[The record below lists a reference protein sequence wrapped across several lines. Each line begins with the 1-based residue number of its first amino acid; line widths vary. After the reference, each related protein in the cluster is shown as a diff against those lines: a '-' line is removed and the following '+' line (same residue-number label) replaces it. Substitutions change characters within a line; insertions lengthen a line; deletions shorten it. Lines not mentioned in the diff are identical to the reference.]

1 MGSEPHAKRLGRPS
15 VRQTPPSLRAL
26 GRRSLPDAIEVDGQS
41 YSQVRLY
48 KNDFFAATALYE
60 GPAGKV
66 ILKVQRQASFLL
78 IPLGWVGRLLAAR
91 EAAALR
97 RLVGVP
103 GIPKLI
109 GRWGRTGIV
118 REYIEGRT
126 LSPRQP
132 PTPVSVGARLT
143 PVVPDDF
150 HERLRAL
157 IETIHAHDM
166 AYVDLEKCENVLVGD
181 DGRPYLFDF
190 QIAWYVPRRWGGEL
204 LPARLLRRWLQAGDR
219 YHLIKQQRRTRPDQL
234 TAEARAASYA
244 KPWFVRVHHFIT
256 RPFTR
261 ARRAVLNR
269 IDPSGKRGERGRID
283 ENEVAGGFQRC
294 P

>member
-1 MGSEPHAKRLGRPS
+1 MGTESNTKGLGRPL

-26 GRRSLPDAIEVDGQS
+26 GRGSLPTVIEVDGQS
-41 YSQVRLY
+41 YSHRRLF

-78 IPLGWVGRLLAAR
+78 IPLGWVGRFLAAR
-91 EAAALR
+91 EAAALS
-97 RLVGVP
+97 RLSGVP
-103 GIPKLI
+103 GVPRLI

-126 LSPRQP
+126 LSPKEH
-132 PTPVSVGARLT
+132 
-143 PVVPDDF
+143 VPDDF
-150 HERLRAL
+150 HERLREL
-157 IETIHAHDM
+157 IETIHARDM

-181 DGRPYLFDF
+181 DGHPYLFDF
-190 QIAWYVPRRWGGEL
+190 QIAWFLPRRWGGDL
-204 LPARLLRRWLQAGDR
+204 LPARLLRSWFQAGDR

-234 TAEARAASYA
+234 TAEARVASYA
-244 KPWFVRVHHFIT
+244 KPWFVRVHHFFT
-256 RPFTR
+256 WPFTR
-261 ARRAVLNR
+261 ARRALLNR
-269 IDPSGKRGERGRID
+269 IDPAGKRGERGRID
-283 ENEVAGGFQRC
+283 DNDVPGVVQQC

>member
-1 MGSEPHAKRLGRPS
+1 MDRK
-15 VRQTPPSLRAL
+15 TPPSLRAL
-26 GRRSLPDAIEVDGQS
+26 GRRSLPTVIEVDRQS
-41 YSQVRLY
+41 YSQVRLF

-60 GPAGKV
+60 GPTGKV

-91 EAAALR
+91 EAAALN
-97 RLVGVP
+97 RLSGVP
-103 GIPKLI
+103 GVPRLI

-126 LSPRQP
+126 LSPKEH
-132 PTPVSVGARLT
+132 
-143 PVVPDDF
+143 VPDDF
-150 HERLRAL
+150 HERLRGL
-157 IETIHAHDM
+157 IETIHARDM

-190 QIAWYVPRRWGGEL
+190 QIAWFLPRRWGGNL
-204 LPARLLRRWLQAGDR
+204 RPAGAFRRWLQAGDR
-219 YHLIKQQRRTRPDQL
+219 YHLIKLQRRTRPDQL
-234 TAEARAASYA
+234 TPEALAASYR

-269 IDPSGKRGERGRID
+269 IDPARKRGERGRID
-283 ENEVAGGFQRC
+283 DDEVPGVVQQC

>member
-1 MGSEPHAKRLGRPS
+1 METEPHAEELGRPL
-15 VRQTPPSLRAL
+15 VRQTPPSLCAL
-26 GRRSLPDAIEVDGQS
+26 GRRSLPTVIEVNGQC
-41 YSQVRLY
+41 YSQVRLF

-78 IPLGWVGRLLAAR
+78 IPLGWIGKLLAAR
-91 EAAALR
+91 EAAALN
-97 RLVGVP
+97 RLSGVLGVP
-103 GIPKLI
+103 RLI

-126 LSPRQP
+126 LSPREH
-132 PTPVSVGARLT
+132 
-143 PVVPDDF
+143 VPDDF
-150 HERLRAL
+150 HDRLREL
-157 IETIHAHDM
+157 IETIHARGM

-190 QIAWYVPRRWGGEL
+190 QIAWYLPRRWGGEL
-204 LPARLLRRWLQAGDR
+204 LPARLLRGWLQAGDR
-219 YHLIKQQRRTRPDQL
+219 YHLTKLQRRTRPDQL
-234 TAEARAASYA
+234 TAEARASSYA
-244 KPWFVRVHHFIT
+244 KPWFVHLHHFIT

-261 ARRAVLNR
+261 ARRVVLNR
-269 IDPSGKRGERGRID
+269 IDPRGKRGERGRID
-283 ENEVAGGFQRC
+283 DNEVAGVIQQC